1 MTTTA
6 YGSGT
11 ERRAAR
17 EGDRVTADRHSTD
30 AREPRHASA
39 TRDDTAQD
47 STAQY
52 EDPESIPEVEPVR
65 HSRIVEERVQQQERD
80 FDLGTT
86 EEGERYLTPRDVPG
100 A

>member
-1 MTTTA
+1 M
-6 YGSGT
+6 
-11 ERRAAR
+11 
-17 EGDRVTADRHSTD
+17 
-30 AREPRHASA
+30 
-39 TRDDTAQD
+39 
-47 STAQY
+47 
-52 EDPESIPEVEPVR
+52 R